1 MSFLKLVQCFAFSN
15 AYKLFL
21 GTPREGDGETDVK
34 SSASRHHTYGQKNSC
49 AKHKYKKCP
58 THFYTTSSLGYKNKR
73 RRRLRKNTCFPHI
86 SQNIY
91 FFHQTFYFPPL
102 FPSHHLAPVLVAP
115 PALPEVR
122 PEDLPLPAALRQRGH
137 QEVHRVP
144 VHQGHR
150 LGQGGGERGPDLRV
164 QGAGEQAQADHVR
177 GQVGAAAGEVLLGA
191 GQVVQQSAEGKRFK
205 CLAFEFNTSSFENEC

>member
-1 MSFLKLVQCFAFSN
+1 MSHPFLYHFFSWLQK
-15 AYKLFL
+15 YKAQTAPKKYLLSSHLPKYLFL
-21 GTPREGDGETDVK
+21 P
-34 SSASRHHTYGQKNSC
+34 
-49 AKHKYKKCP
+49 
-58 THFYTTSSLGYKNKR
+58 L
-73 RRRLRKNTCFPHI
+73 
-86 SQNIY
+86 NIL
-91 FFHQTFYFPPL
+91 FPPL

-122 PEDLPLPAALRQRGH
+122 PEDLPLAPSLRQRGH

-191 GQVVQQSAEGKRFK
+191 GQVVQKPAERRRF
-205 CLAFEFNTSSFENEC
+205 N